1 MANPDKFLS
10 LFPGIEYNAAQRAL
24 FEQKCNQHFID
35 VAQKSGGWSCEALCG
50 LINIA
55 VTECLAEGEQ
65 YLEIG
70 TFCGRSLVGALYQN
84 NAKAQVI
91 DNFCDGDKVLAGW
104 NQAVDDFSLR
114 GRITLHKIACEE
126 FIGGLPPIGVFF
138 YDGNHDSGHT
148 YEGLKKYEQ
157 YLADQAI
164 IIVDD
169 LEIFGG
175 GQQRIFP
182 GHTLELCLPVKRD
195 VDRWIKE
202 NLEKVTL
209 LGVTPWGSKQAVML
223 YERNKNAGTSLVP
236 RLT

>member
-10 LFPGIEYNAAQRAL
+10 LFPGLEFNAAARSL
-24 FEQKCNQHFID
+24 FEQRCNQHFID

-55 VTECLAEGEQ
+55 VSECLGPGEQ

-84 NAKAQVI
+84 AAKAQVI
-91 DNFCDGDKVLAGW
+91 DNFCDGDKVFTGW

-114 GRITLHKIACEE
+114 DRITLHKVACEE
-126 FIGGLPPIGVFF
+126 FSGELPRIGVFF

-148 YEGLKKYEQ
+148 YEGLKRYEK
-157 YLADQAI
+157 YLADTAI

-169 LEIFGG
+169 VDIFGG
-175 GQQRIFP
+175 PNQRLFP
-182 GHTLELCLPVKRD
+182 GHSLEMNLPVRKD

-202 NLEKVTL
+202 NLEKITL
-209 LGVTPWGSKQAVML
+209 LGVTPWGSKQAIIL
-223 YERNKNAGTSLVP
+223 YERNKNSENPDKL
-236 RLT
+236 